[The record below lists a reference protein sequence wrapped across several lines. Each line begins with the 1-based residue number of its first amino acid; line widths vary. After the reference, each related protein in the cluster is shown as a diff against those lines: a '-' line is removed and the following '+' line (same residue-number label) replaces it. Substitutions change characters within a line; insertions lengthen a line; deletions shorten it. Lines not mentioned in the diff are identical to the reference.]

1 MEKRVVITGLGI
13 IAPNGIGK
21 EEFGKALVSGKS
33 GIDKI
38 TSFDASN
45 LPCQIAGEVKNFEPE
60 LYLNSRQARRMSR
73 VAQFAVA
80 TAKMAIED
88 SGLNI
93 SEKNRHEMGVCFGTT
108 LGKGDIFEQDHAG
121 SLKRGMKGIYPLTA
135 LQFCPHSLTGYVS
148 VEFGISGLATTMS
161 SGCATGL
168 DVIIWGYSQI
178 RNGGMKAIIVG
189 SAETPL
195 FPFFFSALCA
205 SGNLSKRNDDP
216 QGASRPYDLKR
227 DGLVIS
233 EGGSAVLLEDLES
246 ALDRGARIYAEI
258 LGFGSAE
265 EGLDMMKCDISGKT
279 LARTIKAALTTAKL
293 DASNIDYICAHGN
306 SMPDYDI
313 AETNAFKLVF
323 GEKAYKIPISSIKSM
338 TGQPLAAA
346 GGFQVVASCLTLQN
360 GIVPPTI
367 NYEIVDAN
375 CDLDYVPNQ
384 ARAARVQTVLINA
397 HSLGETHSVLILG
410 QYLKRL
416 V

>member
-1 MEKRVVITGLGI
+1 MRRVVITGLGI

-21 EEFGKALVSGKS
+21 DEFWKSLISGKS

-38 TSFDASN
+38 TSFDASS
-45 LPCQIAGEVKNFEPE
+45 LPSQIAGEVKNFEPI
-60 LYLNSRQARRMSR
+60 LYLDSKQVRRMSR

-88 SGLNI
+88 SGLEI
-93 SEKNRHEMGVCFGTT
+93 SDENRHEIGVCFGTT
-108 LGKGDIFEQDHAG
+108 TGKGNIFEEDHAEYL
-121 SLKRGMKGIYPLTA
+121 SRGMKGIYPLTA

-148 VEFGISGLATTMS
+148 VEFGISGPATTIS
-161 SGCATGL
+161 SGCTTGL
-168 DVIIWGYSQI
+168 DVIIWGCSQI
-178 RNGGMKAIIVG
+178 CSGKMKAIIVG

-195 FPFFFSALCA
+195 FPLLFSTLCA
-205 SGNLSKRNDDP
+205 SGNLSTRNDDP
-216 QGASRPYDLKR
+216 KGASRPYELKR

-233 EGGSAVLLEDLES
+233 EGGAAVILEDLES
-246 ALDRGARIYAEI
+246 ALDRGAKIYAEV

-279 LARTIKAALTTAKL
+279 LAQAIKSALAMAKL
-293 DASNIDYICAHGN
+293 DASDIDYICAHGN

-323 GEKAYKIPISSIKSM
+323 GERAYKIPISSIKSM
-338 TGQPLAAA
+338 IGQPLAAS
-346 GGFQVVASCLTLQN
+346 GGFQVAASCLTLQN

-367 NYEIVDAN
+367 NYEIPDPN

-410 QYLKRL
+410 QYIERQ
-416 V
+416 

>member
-1 MEKRVVITGLGI
+1 MRRVVITGLGI
-13 IAPNGIGK
+13 VAPNGIGK
-21 EEFGKALVSGKS
+21 DEFWQSLISGKS

-38 TSFDASN
+38 NSFDASD
-45 LPCQIAGEVKNFEPE
+45 LPCQIAGEVKNFEPT
-60 LYLNSRQARRMSR
+60 LYLNSKQARRMSR
-73 VAQFAVA
+73 VAQFAVVS
-80 TAKMAIED
+80 AKMAIED
-88 SGLNI
+88 SGLEI
-93 SEKNRHEMGVCFGTT
+93 SDENRHEIGVCFGTT
-108 LGKGDIFEQDHAG
+108 LGKGNIFEQDHAE

-148 VEFGISGLATTMS
+148 VELGISGQATTMS

-168 DVIIWGYSQI
+168 DVIIWSYSQI
-178 RNGGMKAIIVG
+178 RDGRMKAIIAG

-205 SGNLSKRNDDP
+205 SGNLSTRNDDP
-216 QGASRPYDLKR
+216 KGASRPYDLKR

-246 ALDRGARIYAEI
+246 ALDRGSKIYAEV
-258 LGFGSAE
+258 LGFSSVE
-265 EGLDMMKCDISGKT
+265 EGLDMLKCDISGEN
-279 LARTIKAALTTAKL
+279 LARTIKAALAMAKL
-293 DASNIDYICAHGN
+293 DASDIDYICAHGN

-323 GEKAYKIPISSIKSM
+323 GERAYKIPISSIKSM
-338 TGQPLAAA
+338 TGQPLAAT

-367 NYEIVDAN
+367 NYEIPDPN
-375 CDLDYVPNQ
+375 CDLDYVHNQ
-384 ARAARVQTVLINA
+384 ARVARIQTVLINA

-410 QYLKRL
+410 QYLKGQ
-416 V
+416 